1 MHRIRRMTLVC
12 ALILFW
18 GFAMLLL
25 TLLALELLQARKAME
40 QAIQKAANSE
50 PVLTP

>member
-1 MHRIRRMTLVC
+1 MALVC

-25 TLLALELLQARKAME
+25 TLLALELLQARKAIK

-50 PVLTP
+50 SALTP